1 MAEGG
6 TAKALIPETFQG
18 AREDIAGQIGLI
30 WELVK
35 APLIVPVLK
44 FAVYVCLAMELMLFV
59 ERLYMGVVIILV
71 KLFWKKPEK
80 RYKFEPIGED
90 LEIGNEAFPVVL
102 VQIPMFNEKEVG
114 SLSLSLLFGIVDFV
128 RFGLWMFG
136 ENAEIWSFLCLRCVW
151 GRFTKSQLGL
161 PVTSRGRRIVS

>member
-1 MAEGG
+1 MAEGV

-59 ERLYMGVVIILV
+59 ERLYMGGVIILV

-102 VQIPMFNEKEVG
+102 VQIPMFNEKEVCSL

-128 RFGLWMFG
+128 GSWL
-136 ENAEIWSFLCLRCVW
+136 S
-151 GRFTKSQLGL
+151 
-161 PVTSRGRRIVS
+161 